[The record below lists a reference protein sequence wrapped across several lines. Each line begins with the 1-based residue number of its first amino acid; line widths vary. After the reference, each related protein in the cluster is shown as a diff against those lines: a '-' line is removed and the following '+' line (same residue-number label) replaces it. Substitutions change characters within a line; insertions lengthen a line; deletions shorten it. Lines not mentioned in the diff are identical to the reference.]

1 MTADTKKGSLEKV
14 VSGGYCTGCG
24 ACAYATSTK
33 MSINEYGEYIPDLS
47 LIEKKDQKTIE
58 KAEFVCPSLNP
69 SFNEDV
75 LASTFLGRDNDKSSE
90 YIGPYQ
96 NVYGGYVVESDYRN
110 RGTSGGFG
118 TYIGAALFENGMI
131 DGVIHVKEAK
141 RNNASDPF
149 FKYGIS
155 TTLDEIQNGART
167 KYHVIELSGVL
178 NLIHEKPGKYLL
190 IGVPCMIKAIRRVQL
205 QDSYVKESIKYTL
218 ALVCGHLKSVNW
230 TLSLAWGKGITP
242 EKATKFKYRTKGEG
256 IPARAYV
263 FTAYSD
269 AQEIV
274 EDSGNV
280 IGGKFNQG
288 ALMLEAC
295 DFCDDVVGETAD
307 ITVGDAWLP
316 QFEIDA
322 QGTNML
328 IIRNKEINSL
338 LEKCIEEKKVNLVNL
353 TEEDAKYAQAGGF
366 RQRREGLSYRLHK
379 KDKSNKWRPEK
390 RVAANSYKLSPLR
403 KTIYTMRSDV
413 TKVSRVSF
421 HRALKTNN
429 YSIYQ
434 RRMKSTLKRLR
445 MLEVASSAPRII
457 SKKIAY
463 IRLKNNI

>member
-1 MTADTKKGSLEKV
+1 MTTENTKGSLEKV

-24 ACAYATSTK
+24 ACAFATSTN
-33 MSINEYGEYIPDLS
+33 MNINEYGEYVPDLGS
-47 LIEKKDQKTIE
+47 IEKKDAQTIE
-58 KAEFVCPSLNP
+58 RAEFVCPSLNP
-69 SFNEDV
+69 DYNENV
-75 LASTFLGRDNDKSSE
+75 LANTFLGSDNDNKSQF
-90 YIGPYQ
+90 IGPYQ
-96 NVYGGYVVESDYRN
+96 NVYGGFVTEADYRN

-118 TYIGAALFENGMI
+118 TYIGAALFESGMI
-131 DGVIHVKEAK
+131 DGVIHVKESQ
-141 RNNASDPF
+141 RTDASDPF
-149 FKYGIS
+149 FKYGLS
-155 TTLDEIQNGART
+155 TSLEEIQNGART
-167 KYHVIELSGVL
+167 KYHVIELSEIL
-178 NLIHEKPGKYLL
+178 NLIQEKPGKYLL
-190 IGVPCMIKAIRRVQL
+190 IGVPCMIKAIRRIQL
-205 QDSYVKESIKYTL
+205 KDAFVKESIKYTL

-274 EDSGNV
+274 EDSANV

-328 IIRNKEINSL
+328 IIRNKEINEL
-338 LEKCIEEKKVNLVNL
+338 LQKCIKEEKVNLVNL
-353 TEEDAKYAQAGGF
+353 TEDDAKYAQAGGF
-366 RQRREGLSYRLHK
+366 RQRREGLSYRLQK
-379 KDKSNKWRPEK
+379 KDKLNKWRPEK
-390 RVAANSYKLSPLR
+390 RIKANSHTLSPLR
-403 KTIYTMRSDV
+403 KTIYTMRSEV
-413 TKVSRVSF
+413 TKVSRESF
-421 HRALKTNN
+421 LKALDKND

-434 RRMKSTLKRLR
+434 KRMRITLKRLR
-445 MLEVASSAPRII
+445 LLEVASSAPRII
-457 SKKIAY
+457 SKKIAT

>member
-1 MTADTKKGSLEKV
+1 MTTENTKGSLEKV

-24 ACAYATSTK
+24 ACAFATSTK
-33 MSINEYGEYIPDLS
+33 MNINEYGEYVPDLGS
-47 LIEKKDQKTIE
+47 IEKKDAQTIE
-58 KAEFVCPSLNP
+58 RAEFVCPSLNP
-69 SFNEDV
+69 DYNENV
-75 LASTFLGRDNDKSSE
+75 LANTFLGSDNGNKSQF
-90 YIGPYQ
+90 IGPYQ
-96 NVYGGYVVESDYRN
+96 NVYGGFVTEADYRN

-131 DGVIHVKEAK
+131 DGVIHVKESQ
-141 RNNASDPF
+141 RTDASDPF
-149 FKYGIS
+149 FKYGLS
-155 TTLDEIQNGART
+155 TSLEEIQNGART
-167 KYHVIELSGVL
+167 KYHVIELSEIL
-178 NLIHEKPGKYLL
+178 NLIQEKPGKYLL
-190 IGVPCMIKAIRRVQL
+190 IGVPCMIKAIRRIQL
-205 QDSYVKESIKYTL
+205 KDAFVKESIKYTL

-274 EDSGNV
+274 EDSANV

-328 IIRNKEINSL
+328 IIRNKEINEL
-338 LEKCIEEKKVNLVNL
+338 LQKCIKEEKVNLVNL
-353 TEEDAKYAQAGGF
+353 TEDDAKYAQAGGF
-366 RQRREGLSYRLHK
+366 RQRREGLSYRLQK
-379 KDKSNKWRPEK
+379 KDKLNKWRPEK
-390 RVAANSYKLSPLR
+390 RIKANSHTLSPLR
-403 KTIYTMRSDV
+403 KTIYTMRSEV
-413 TKVSRVSF
+413 TKVSRESF
-421 HRALKTNN
+421 LKALDKND

-434 RRMKSTLKRLR
+434 KRMRITLKRLR
-445 MLEVASSAPRII
+445 LLEVASSAPRII
-457 SKKIAY
+457 SKKIAT